1 MNEIQ
6 FEDNIDI
13 SSENIT
19 KIFSNQRK
27 NLKQDILYLKDDI
40 LKDFKQIESKLNTKY
55 EKINSTTLSKLDN
68 FEKAIQTMKQ
78 KIFDLSSLISTDKNI
93 QQKVSQLYE
102 FKTKTEETFITQ
114 ELSLKNNAK
123 ELKDAINNYDKIIYN
138 SVIYP
143 GIIGNNSKFNNFH
156 QLIDYVLQNISQF
169 TTFKDKSILD
179 FKSYKNK
186 LESLVSSFKIESE
199 SIMNNAKEYV
209 NKKNEELEQ
218 KFKDIL
224 NNQESR
230 IFDLRLENNK
240 LGLSLEN
247 KIDKLNN
254 ERKKMLDIKNEIYNK
269 FNEEVSLLKDL
280 NKVVVKKFENYQ
292 NEFKLIKN
300 RFTSLSEFIK
310 DVRFRINMGELI
322 KKRDI
327 KSMSEKIDFTKKQK
341 LENSNILAKSIIKKY
356 INGEVGLNEVTHPRK
371 RQKSIAVVENNFL
384 YNLKNYKYN
393 SQSVSFNKENKR
405 MTLGPDNLMNFRRL
419 QNSFTKNSV
428 ENSIY
433 SEKSNNSISEE
444 KDEDIDYMNIFKESN
459 KENKEKEI
467 NINLPNDLKDDKKKE
482 NINENNISYLYE
494 DINENKNS
502 EKKDNISNNK
512 NLDDNFKKNNIIIKK
527 DSKKNIVNNNNNIKQ
542 NIKLLLLNKNKLDD
556 SVKINSK
563 DNSIINIYTPEHK
576 NMEKNDLNENE
587 KTNSYE
593 KRKLDN
599 NNNIPKIKNNNK
611 LVPSQSQ
618 QNINNLYKIS
628 SARKLSKIEQNKN
641 FILNPKNN
649 FNKTNILFGYNI
661 FKNSFGGKLNVVEM
675 NFDEANSLVKENE
688 IIKKEIKENIINLIS
703 ERNYK
708 PFEKNKIFKKLKMN
722 NSEVNLENK
731 SMGKIVTKKNMEDN
745 YYYNMMVK
753 EDLKNHNNLCYL
765 NYIQKNRI
773 DLNYLV
779 LQSIYLI
786 LNLEINIF
794 IYKYILL
801 I

>member
-209 NKKNEELEQ
+209 NKKNEELEK

-254 ERKKMLDIKNEIYNK
+254 ERKKILKIKNEIYNK

-428 ENSIY
+428 DNSIY

-459 KENKEKEI
+459 KEKKENKEKEI
-467 NINLPNDLKDDKKKE
+467 NINLPNDLK
-482 NINENNISYLYE
+482 
-494 DINENKNS
+494 
-502 EKKDNISNNK
+502 
-512 NLDDNFKKNNIIIKK
+512 
-527 DSKKNIVNNNNNIKQ
+527 
-542 NIKLLLLNKNKLDD
+542 
-556 SVKINSK
+556 
-563 DNSIINIYTPEHK
+563 
-576 NMEKNDLNENE
+576 
-587 KTNSYE
+587 
-593 KRKLDN
+593 
-599 NNNIPKIKNNNK
+599 
-611 LVPSQSQ
+611 
-618 QNINNLYKIS
+618 
-628 SARKLSKIEQNKN
+628 
-641 FILNPKNN
+641 
-649 FNKTNILFGYNI
+649 
-661 FKNSFGGKLNVVEM
+661 
-675 NFDEANSLVKENE
+675 
-688 IIKKEIKENIINLIS
+688 
-703 ERNYK
+703 
-708 PFEKNKIFKKLKMN
+708 
-722 NSEVNLENK
+722 
-731 SMGKIVTKKNMEDN
+731 
-745 YYYNMMVK
+745 
-753 EDLKNHNNLCYL
+753 
-765 NYIQKNRI
+765 
-773 DLNYLV
+773 
-779 LQSIYLI
+779 
-786 LNLEINIF
+786 
-794 IYKYILL
+794 
-801 I
+801 

>member
-1 MNEIQ
+1 MNENK
-6 FEDNIDI
+6 FKDNFDI

-68 FEKAIQTMKQ
+68 FEKAIQAMKQ

-310 DVRFRINMGELI
+310 DVRFRINVGELI
-322 KKRDI
+322 KK
-327 KSMSEKIDFTKKQK
+327 
-341 LENSNILAKSIIKKY
+341 
-356 INGEVGLNEVTHPRK
+356 
-371 RQKSIAVVENNFL
+371 
-384 YNLKNYKYN
+384 
-393 SQSVSFNKENKR
+393 
-405 MTLGPDNLMNFRRL
+405 
-419 QNSFTKNSV
+419 
-428 ENSIY
+428 
-433 SEKSNNSISEE
+433 
-444 KDEDIDYMNIFKESN
+444 
-459 KENKEKEI
+459 EI
-467 NINLPNDLKDDKKKE
+467 
-482 NINENNISYLYE
+482 
-494 DINENKNS
+494 
-502 EKKDNISNNK
+502 
-512 NLDDNFKKNNIIIKK
+512 
-527 DSKKNIVNNNNNIKQ
+527 
-542 NIKLLLLNKNKLDD
+542 
-556 SVKINSK
+556 
-563 DNSIINIYTPEHK
+563 
-576 NMEKNDLNENE
+576 
-587 KTNSYE
+587 
-593 KRKLDN
+593 
-599 NNNIPKIKNNNK
+599 
-611 LVPSQSQ
+611 
-618 QNINNLYKIS
+618 
-628 SARKLSKIEQNKN
+628 
-641 FILNPKNN
+641 
-649 FNKTNILFGYNI
+649 
-661 FKNSFGGKLNVVEM
+661 
-675 NFDEANSLVKENE
+675 
-688 IIKKEIKENIINLIS
+688 
-703 ERNYK
+703 
-708 PFEKNKIFKKLKMN
+708 
-722 NSEVNLENK
+722 
-731 SMGKIVTKKNMEDN
+731 
-745 YYYNMMVK
+745 
-753 EDLKNHNNLCYL
+753 
-765 NYIQKNRI
+765 
-773 DLNYLV
+773 
-779 LQSIYLI
+779 
-786 LNLEINIF
+786 
-794 IYKYILL
+794 
-801 I
+801 

>member
-102 FKTKTEETFITQ
+102 FKTKAEETFITQ

-186 LESLVSSFKIESE
+186 LESLVRSFKIESE

-310 DVRFRINMGELI
+310 DVRFRINVGE
-322 KKRDI
+322 
-327 KSMSEKIDFTKKQK
+327 
-341 LENSNILAKSIIKKY
+341 
-356 INGEVGLNEVTHPRK
+356 
-371 RQKSIAVVENNFL
+371 
-384 YNLKNYKYN
+384 
-393 SQSVSFNKENKR
+393 
-405 MTLGPDNLMNFRRL
+405 
-419 QNSFTKNSV
+419 
-428 ENSIY
+428 
-433 SEKSNNSISEE
+433 
-444 KDEDIDYMNIFKESN
+444 
-459 KENKEKEI
+459 
-467 NINLPNDLKDDKKKE
+467 
-482 NINENNISYLYE
+482 
-494 DINENKNS
+494 
-502 EKKDNISNNK
+502 
-512 NLDDNFKKNNIIIKK
+512 
-527 DSKKNIVNNNNNIKQ
+527 
-542 NIKLLLLNKNKLDD
+542 
-556 SVKINSK
+556 
-563 DNSIINIYTPEHK
+563 
-576 NMEKNDLNENE
+576 
-587 KTNSYE
+587 
-593 KRKLDN
+593 
-599 NNNIPKIKNNNK
+599 
-611 LVPSQSQ
+611 
-618 QNINNLYKIS
+618 
-628 SARKLSKIEQNKN
+628 
-641 FILNPKNN
+641 
-649 FNKTNILFGYNI
+649 
-661 FKNSFGGKLNVVEM
+661 
-675 NFDEANSLVKENE
+675 
-688 IIKKEIKENIINLIS
+688 
-703 ERNYK
+703 
-708 PFEKNKIFKKLKMN
+708 
-722 NSEVNLENK
+722 
-731 SMGKIVTKKNMEDN
+731 
-745 YYYNMMVK
+745 
-753 EDLKNHNNLCYL
+753 
-765 NYIQKNRI
+765 
-773 DLNYLV
+773 
-779 LQSIYLI
+779 
-786 LNLEINIF
+786 
-794 IYKYILL
+794 
-801 I
+801 